1 MVKILRYYSTK
12 FKNVFWPQ
20 YYCRY
25 ELAENQ
31 QVQDC
36 NSNEE
41 KEKNEPIGV
50 ITKELSEDYN
60 LG

>member
-1 MVKILRYYSTK
+1 MATVLLWMTITTTIQIRH
-12 FKNVFWPQ
+12 FD
-20 YYCRY
+20 RY